1 MESNY
6 KHFEVDNGNE
16 DNHFWKILIKR
27 KTKSEDCLMQ
37 KQKLSPCVDSTG
49 NALRKKRIDKE
60 PRTINRQFIL
70 I

>member
-49 NALRKKRIDKE
+49 NALRKKG
-60 PRTINRQFIL
+60 
-70 I
+70 